1 MKRILILMA
10 VLFSVQYVNAQFGIR
25 AGLNSTATQIDEI
38 LQNADGL
45 DEYKVSA
52 AEARVGFHFG
62 LMGRI
67 NLGNLYVAPELLF
80 SSINSQ
86 MNVEDLING
95 GTKLADQSYKK
106 IDVPILVGRKFGPD
120 GFALRLEVGP
130 VASFMLSS
138 ESSLTEITKEEVKED
153 VKTATWGFQVGVGV
167 DLFEKIGVGV
177 RYEGGLSS
185 LGEGV
190 TIAGKQQTFDAR
202 TQQWILSLAYYF

>member
-1 MKRILILMA
+1 MRRIIILLA
-10 VLFSVQYVNAQFGIR
+10 VMLSVQMANAQFGIR
-25 AGLNSTATQIDEI
+25 AGLNSTAAQVDEI
-38 LQNADGL
+38 IQNADGL

-52 AEARVGFHFG
+52 ADANVGFHFG

-80 SSINSQ
+80 SSISSQ
-86 MNVEDLING
+86 MKIEDLLNE
-95 GTKLADQSYKK
+95 TSTLADQSYKK
-106 IDVPILVGRKFGPD
+106 IDIPLIVGRKFGPD

-138 ESSLTEITKEEVKED
+138 ESALTEITKEEVKED
-153 VKTATWGFQVGVGV
+153 LKTATWGFQAGAGV

-190 TIAGKQQTFDAR
+190 TIAGREQTFDAR
-202 TQQWILSLAYYF
+202 TKQWILSLAYYF

>member
-1 MKRILILMA
+1 MKRIFILMA

-25 AGLNSTATQIDEI
+25 AGLNSTATQVDEI
-38 LQNADGL
+38 LQNADGI

-52 AEARVGFHFG
+52 AEANVGFHFG

-67 NLGNLYVAPELLF
+67 NLGNLYVAPEVLF
-80 SSINSQ
+80 SSISSQ

-120 GFALRLEVGP
+120 DFALRLEVGP

-138 ESSLTEITKEEVKED
+138 ESALTEITKEEVKED
-153 VKTATWGFQVGVGV
+153 LKSATWGFQAGVGV

-185 LGEGV
+185 LGEGI